1 MTISAVLEVLD
12 RASLEWEFIF
22 QLSHDGSR
30 ALEEYDL
37 DGEEIAALLCGDI
50 RWIESRV
57 GKLSDERKIW
67 FNCRLQQEKW

>member
-1 MTISAVLEVLD
+1 MTGSAVLEVLD
-12 RASLEWEFIF
+12 RASLDWEFIAL
-22 QLSHDGSR
+22 LSHDGSR

-37 DGEEIAALLCGDI
+37 DREERAALLCGDM

-67 FNCRLQQEKW
+67 LNCRLQQEAW